1 MLTLLHQAE
10 RINSKLAGL
19 QKDEEIIDYRV
30 FLELNMEIDVY
41 LVISVQ
47 SQKGSPAIQEIQQYL
62 ENLAKAYR
70 ISWEI
75 FDEDEVKE
83 DPALENIFID
93 DNESKLDLGLKYRFH
108 SLLETQNN
116 LSNNNLSICPVVT
129 FYSYKGG
136 MGRTTSLCSYALNAA
151 LNEKK
156 KVVIIDCDFEAPG
169 YLNFFRLANDL
180 RILSG
185 QTNGV
190 VEYFLDRDFSKSQ
203 SLNIDNY
210 YIRLNKDSYPN
221 YPNQKELEGLDNIYI
236 FPAGNLSENFI
247 NTGENEE
254 TTHRD
259 HYLQGLARL
268 DLSSQDK
275 IINGFK
281 NLLEEIDTTIK
292 PDLILIDSRTGF
304 NDIFGTTAL
313 VFSKAIVALFGSSKQ
328 TKPGLYFLLNKFY
341 QTFYSNDNSNN
352 VKLLLVNSILPED
365 KSLSEIF
372 YNRFGAKVRD
382 YLDELQDNQVIEDKY
397 LPIMS
402 PLRRN
407 PLLEAIGLME
417 ENEEEKSNYDDNYI
431 KFVKDKKFEDYKV
444 LFDHIDSI
452 VFPAQQDPVG
462 ALESKDIRDSILREL
477 KKALPS
483 PYAED
488 TEIKPEQFFY
498 RKCMDELFDKNKFIV
513 QGFKGTGKTYLY
525 KALKEDRYVEIL
537 KRRADSDLPS
547 DEKIKFID
555 IISETGTGRYGNKSF
570 DIDTLRGF
578 EIKEEDS
585 YYKRFWVVHTWN
597 SVMLDASEKLN
608 YSSKLT
614 DKVKAIEPDTA
625 TATRFHNL
633 INQPEQYSLIEE
645 DLKNLDSFLEE
656 RNIKLFVL
664 YDQLDNLVKVS
675 PERWKKIVSP
685 LVDYWWRSARF
696 QNIFAKVFI
705 RTDLIPQI
713 SGTNTER
720 LKDRITKIEWSREEV
735 YSYFFKQVF
744 INKSSKTKL
753 FELMRR
759 GKVIQEN
766 FIEEIDKILK
776 ESEHQIPLER
786 TKIEPFMTVFFGNE
800 VMVRDRSMG
809 KPYDWFFFNLNNA
822 DQVTTSLRPFINLI
836 RNAIESSLEGKNEEQ
851 RINFYSLP
859 PLIHYPV
866 LHHTDYCNDLEN
878 RDRAVEAHF
887 NDLTREAFNED
898 LVVIIQ
904 YLRESQNAEYKYT
917 YLKEG
922 EIKQFLKE
930 VSELKQSSLKL
941 FKKPEELLQLLEVNG
956 IIHKTPKPGGS
967 VYYFAQLYK
976 FWLGL
981 KGRKWQN
988 PNYYGDNKPKPK
1000 LTKPQKP
1007 KPTK

>member
-1 MLTLLHQAE
+1 MLTLLHQADH
-10 RINSKLAGL
+10 INSKLASL
-19 QKDEEIIDYRV
+19 RKDKAIIDYRV

-41 LVISVQ
+41 LVITDQ
-47 SQKGSPAIQEIQQYL
+47 SYKGSSAIQEIQQYF

-70 ISWEI
+70 INLEI
-75 FDEDEVKE
+75 FTEDEVKD

-116 LSNNNLSICPVVT
+116 LSNNNLSSCPVVT

-221 YPNQKELEGLDNIYI
+221 YSNQKDLEGLDNIYI

-268 DLSSQDK
+268 DLSSQYK

-281 NLLEEIDTTIK
+281 NLLKEIDTKIN

-304 NDIFGTTAL
+304 NDIFGATAL

-328 TKPGLYFLLNKFY
+328 TEPGLYFLLNKFY

-352 VKLLLVNSILPED
+352 VKLVLVNSILPEE

-382 YLDELQDNQVIEDKY
+382 YLDELQNNQVIEDKY

-407 PLLEAIGLME
+407 SLLEAIGLME

-431 KFVKDKKFEDYKV
+431 KFVKNKEFEDYKV

-477 KKALPS
+477 NKALPS

-498 RKCMDELFDKNKFIV
+498 RRCMDELFDKNKFIV

-525 KALKEDRYVEIL
+525 KALKEERYVEIL
-537 KRRADSDLPS
+537 KKRAGLPS
-547 DEKIKFID
+547 DEQIKFID
-555 IISETGTGRYGNKSF
+555 IISETGTGRFSNKFF
-570 DIDTLRGF
+570 DMDTLRGF

-585 YYKRFWVVHTWN
+585 YYKFFWVVYTWN

-664 YDQLDNLVKVS
+664 YDQLDTLVKVS

-685 LVDYWWRSARF
+685 LVEYWWSSARF

-713 SGTNTER
+713 SGTNTQR
-720 LKDRITKIEWSREEV
+720 LKDRITKIEWSKEEV

-753 FELMRR
+753 IELMRR
-759 GKVIQEN
+759 GGVIQEN

-786 TKIEPFMTVFFGNE
+786 TKIEPFMTVFFGDE
-800 VMVRDRSMG
+800 VMVRNSSVG

-822 DQVTTSLRPFINLI
+822 DQVTISLRPFINLI
-836 RNAIESSLEGKNEEQ
+836 RNAIESSLKGKNEKY
-851 RINFYSLP
+851 RIKSYSLP

-866 LHHTDYCNDLEN
+866 LHHTDYCNDMEN
-878 RDRAVEAHF
+878 RDRAVDAHF
-887 NDLTREAFNED
+887 DDLTREAFNED
-898 LVVIIQ
+898 LEVIIQ
-904 YLRESQNAEYKYT
+904 HLRESQNAGYKYT
-917 YLKEG
+917 YLTEG

-967 VYYFAQLYK
+967 IYYFAQLYK

-981 KGRKWQN
+981 KGRKWEN
-988 PNYYGDNKPKPK
+988 PGYYRDNKPKLKP
-1000 LTKPQKP
+1000 TKQEKP

>member
-19 QKDEEIIDYRV
+19 EKDEEIIDYRV

-47 SQKGSPAIQEIQQYL
+47 SQKDSPAIQEIQQYF

-70 ISWEI
+70 INWEI

-185 QTNGV
+185 ETNGV

-281 NLLEEIDTTIK
+281 NLLEEIDRTIK

-313 VFSKAIVALFGSSKQ
+313 VFSKAIVALFGSSQQ

-352 VKLLLVNSILPED
+352 VKLLLVNSILPEE

-537 KRRADSDLPS
+537 KRRADLPS

-555 IISETGTGRYGNKSF
+555 IISETGTGRFGNKSF

-645 DLKNLDSFLEE
+645 DLKNLDSFLENK
-656 RNIKLFVL
+656 NIKLFVL

-705 RTDLIPQI
+705 RTDLI
-713 SGTNTER
+713 S
-720 LKDRITKIEWSREEV
+720 
-735 YSYFFKQVF
+735 
-744 INKSSKTKL
+744 
-753 FELMRR
+753 
-759 GKVIQEN
+759 
-766 FIEEIDKILK
+766 
-776 ESEHQIPLER
+776 IP
-786 TKIEPFMTVFFGNE
+786 V
-800 VMVRDRSMG
+800 
-809 KPYDWFFFNLNNA
+809 A
-822 DQVTTSLRPFINLI
+822 
-836 RNAIESSLEGKNEEQ
+836 
-851 RINFYSLP
+851 
-859 PLIHYPV
+859 
-866 LHHTDYCNDLEN
+866 
-878 RDRAVEAHF
+878 
-887 NDLTREAFNED
+887 
-898 LVVIIQ
+898 
-904 YLRESQNAEYKYT
+904 
-917 YLKEG
+917 
-922 EIKQFLKE
+922 
-930 VSELKQSSLKL
+930 
-941 FKKPEELLQLLEVNG
+941 PE
-956 IIHKTPKPGGS
+956 
-967 VYYFAQLYK
+967 
-976 FWLGL
+976 
-981 KGRKWQN
+981 
-988 PNYYGDNKPKPK
+988 
-1000 LTKPQKP
+1000 
-1007 KPTK
+1007 

>member
-1 MLTLLHQAE
+1 MLTLLHQADH
-10 RINSKLAGL
+10 INSKLASL
-19 QKDEEIIDYRV
+19 KKDEEIIDYRV

-41 LVISVQ
+41 LVITEQ
-47 SQKGSPAIQEIQQYL
+47 SHKGSPAIQEIQQYFG
-62 ENLAKAYR
+62 NLAKAYR
-70 ISWEI
+70 INLEI
-75 FDEDEVKE
+75 FSEDEVKD

-221 YPNQKELEGLDNIYI
+221 YPNQKDLEGLDNIYI
-236 FPAGNLSENFI
+236 FPAGNLSENSI
-247 NTGENEE
+247 NTAENQE

-281 NLLEEIDTTIK
+281 NLLEEIDTKIK

-313 VFSKAIVALFGSSKQ
+313 VFSKAIVALFGSSQQ

-352 VKLLLVNSILPED
+352 VKLLLVNSILPEE
-365 KSLSEIF
+365 KSISEIF

-462 ALESKDIRDSILREL
+462 ALESKVIRDSILREL
-477 KKALPS
+477 QKALPS

-537 KRRADSDLPS
+537 KRRARC

-555 IISETGTGRYGNKSF
+555 IISETGTGRFGNKSF

-625 TATRFHNL
+625 TATRFHKL

-645 DLKNLDSFLEE
+645 DLKNLDSFLENK
-656 RNIKLFVL
+656 NIKLFVL

-685 LVDYWWRSARF
+685 LVAYWWSSARF
-696 QNIFAKVFI
+696 QNIFAKIFI

-720 LKDRITKIEWSREEV
+720 LKDRITKIEWSRDEI

-759 GKVIQEN
+759 GRVVQEN
-766 FIEEIDKILK
+766 FIEEIEKILK
-776 ESEHQIPLER
+776 ESEDQIPLER
-786 TKIEPFMTVFFGNE
+786 TQIEPFMTVFFGNE
-800 VMVRDRSMG
+800 IMVRDHSVG
-809 KPYDWFFFNLNNA
+809 IPYEWFFLNLQNA
-822 DQVTTSLRPFINLI
+822 DQVTISLRPFINLI

-851 RINFYSLP
+851 RIKFYSLP
-859 PLIHYPV
+859 QLIHYPV
-866 LHHTDYCNDLEN
+866 LHHTDYCNDLKN

-898 LVVIIQ
+898 LVVIIE
-904 YLRESQNAEYKYT
+904 YLRESQNAKYKYI
-917 YLKEG
+917 YLEEA

-941 FKKPEELLQLLEVNG
+941 FKKPEELLHLLEVNG
-956 IIHKTPKPGGS
+956 IIHKNPKPGGS

-988 PNYYGDNKPKPK
+988 PSYSRDNKPKLKP
-1000 LTKPQKP
+1000 TKQEKP

>member
-1 MLTLLHQAE
+1 MLTLLHQADH
-10 RINSKLAGL
+10 INSKLASL
-19 QKDEEIIDYRV
+19 RKDKAIIDYRV

-41 LVISVQ
+41 LVITDQ
-47 SQKGSPAIQEIQQYL
+47 SYKGSSAIQEIQQYF

-70 ISWEI
+70 INLEI
-75 FDEDEVKE
+75 FTEDEVKD

-116 LSNNNLSICPVVT
+116 LSNNNLSSCPVVT

-221 YPNQKELEGLDNIYI
+221 YSNQKDLEGLDNIYI

-268 DLSSQDK
+268 DLSSQYK

-281 NLLEEIDTTIK
+281 NLLKEIDTKIN

-304 NDIFGTTAL
+304 NDIFGATAL

-328 TKPGLYFLLNKFY
+328 TEPGLYFLLNKFY

-352 VKLLLVNSILPED
+352 VKLVLVNSILPEE

-382 YLDELQDNQVIEDKY
+382 YLDELQNNQVIEDKY

-407 PLLEAIGLME
+407 SLLEAIGLME

-431 KFVKDKKFEDYKV
+431 KFVKNKEFEDYKV

-477 KKALPS
+477 NKALPS

-498 RKCMDELFDKNKFIV
+498 RRCMDELFDKNKFIV

-525 KALKEDRYVEIL
+525 KALKEERYVEI
-537 KRRADSDLPS
+537 
-547 DEKIKFID
+547 
-555 IISETGTGRYGNKSF
+555 
-570 DIDTLRGF
+570 
-578 EIKEEDS
+578 
-585 YYKRFWVVHTWN
+585 
-597 SVMLDASEKLN
+597 
-608 YSSKLT
+608 
-614 DKVKAIEPDTA
+614 
-625 TATRFHNL
+625 
-633 INQPEQYSLIEE
+633 
-645 DLKNLDSFLEE
+645 
-656 RNIKLFVL
+656 
-664 YDQLDNLVKVS
+664 
-675 PERWKKIVSP
+675 
-685 LVDYWWRSARF
+685 
-696 QNIFAKVFI
+696 
-705 RTDLIPQI
+705 
-713 SGTNTER
+713 
-720 LKDRITKIEWSREEV
+720 
-735 YSYFFKQVF
+735 
-744 INKSSKTKL
+744 
-753 FELMRR
+753 
-759 GKVIQEN
+759 
-766 FIEEIDKILK
+766 
-776 ESEHQIPLER
+776 
-786 TKIEPFMTVFFGNE
+786 
-800 VMVRDRSMG
+800 
-809 KPYDWFFFNLNNA
+809 
-822 DQVTTSLRPFINLI
+822 
-836 RNAIESSLEGKNEEQ
+836 
-851 RINFYSLP
+851 
-859 PLIHYPV
+859 
-866 LHHTDYCNDLEN
+866 
-878 RDRAVEAHF
+878 
-887 NDLTREAFNED
+887 
-898 LVVIIQ
+898 
-904 YLRESQNAEYKYT
+904 
-917 YLKEG
+917 
-922 EIKQFLKE
+922 
-930 VSELKQSSLKL
+930 
-941 FKKPEELLQLLEVNG
+941 
-956 IIHKTPKPGGS
+956 
-967 VYYFAQLYK
+967 
-976 FWLGL
+976 
-981 KGRKWQN
+981 
-988 PNYYGDNKPKPK
+988 
-1000 LTKPQKP
+1000 
-1007 KPTK
+1007 